1 MTKFSKNFNV
11 RYSYICIG
19 FWECIYLGMY
29 CSDCIMIDKMK
40 DGHTIQI
47 TVLLVQHLTFKA
59 GGDIHE
65 SFV

>member
-1 MTKFSKNFNV
+1 MYGNHT
-11 RYSYICIG
+11 Y
-19 FWECIYLGMY
+19 ELGTGNEINSMY
-29 CSDCIMIDKMK
+29 CSDCIIIDKMK
-40 DGHTIQI
+40 DGYTIQI